1 MPKYILQEL
10 PGEMTDGKKIVYPKM
25 QTYSLKDYETVIDHM
40 RDYAGSLMTVTGCNA
55 ALICCGEA
63 PLAASVDC
71 PTAAEP
77 SEPMVFMSFIAIEPA
92 VIHVIV

>member
-1 MPKYILQEL
+1 MCA
-10 PGEMTDGKKIVYPKM
+10 
-25 QTYSLKDYETVIDHM
+25 S
-40 RDYAGSLMTVTGCNA
+40 TVTGCSD
-55 ALICCGEA
+55 ALICCFEA

-92 VIHVIV
+92 VMHVIV